1 MMRQASASFSSKNV
15 EIFWG
20 MYIENLRKQRV
31 KDSAQRWYVMRVED
45 FIKAA
50 RGRKLHDHSADDVN
64 RYLEAQGRKAGLQ
77 GWQFLQLVDA
87 IRIVLETANAPVSSQ
102 VNWEYWRNSAQE
114 LADSHPTIARSGG
127 ILPTTVPTG
136 RMPLLDA
143 VRARHGSSLDELVV
157 VIRQRN
163 YSIRT
168 EQAYL
173 SWVCRFLLFAG
184 DKDITAMG
192 EMDIVAFLQD
202 LAVRGQV
209 AASTQN
215 QALNGLIFFF
225 TQVLKREI
233 GNLGDFVRAKRP
245 RRLPVVLSR
254 AEAGRLLAELEKT
267 SALHYLMAA
276 LLYGTGMRLME
287 CVRLRVQDVDFDQN
301 LIVIRDGKGQKDR
314 VVPFPQSLRGLLARH
329 LDQARRLHQEDLA
342 QGLGEVFLP
351 HALARKYPN
360 AAREWLW
367 QYVFPSGRLSQD
379 PRSGETRRHHI
390 HENGLQKSVKKAA
403 TAAAISKRV
412 NCHAL
417 RHSFATHLLESGYD
431 IRTIQ
436 ELLGHAD
443 VSTTM
448 IYTHVLGRGGGGVVS
463 PLDSL

>member
-1 MMRQASASFSSKNV
+1 MMRQANANSSSSNV

-20 MYIENLRKQRV
+20 KYIENLKLRRV
-31 KDSAQRWYVMRVED
+31 KESAQRWYVKRAED
-45 FIKAA
+45 FVKAA
-50 RGRKLHDHSADDVN
+50 QGRKLLEHSADDIN
-64 RYLEAQGRKAGLQ
+64 RYLEGQGRKQGLH
-77 GWQFLQLVDA
+77 GWQFLQIVDA
-87 IRIVLETANAPVSSQ
+87 IQILLETAQAPAGAQ

-114 LADSHPTIARSGG
+114 LADSHPTIARTGG
-127 ILPTTVPTG
+127 ILPTAEPPG
-136 RMPLLDA
+136 RMPLLDR
-143 VRARHGSSLDELVV
+143 VRARHGSYLDELVV
-157 VIRQRN
+157 VVRQRN

-184 DKDITAMG
+184 DKDVAAMG
-192 EMDIVAFLQD
+192 EADIVAFLQD

-245 RRLPVVLSR
+245 RWLPVVLSR
-254 AEAGRLLAELEKT
+254 AEAGRLLAELEKI

-314 VVPFPQSLRGLLARH
+314 VVPLPQSLREVLARH
-329 LDQARRLHQEDLA
+329 LDEARMLHQEDLA

-351 HALARKYPN
+351 DALARKYPN
-360 AAREWLW
+360 GAREWLW

-403 TAAAISKRV
+403 TMAAISKRV

-448 IYTHVLGRGGGGVVS
+448 IYTHVLGRGGSGVVS

>member
-1 MMRQASASFSSKNV
+1 MQQTKANFSHRNV

-20 MYIENLRKQRV
+20 KYRENLRKRRV
-31 KDSAQRWYVMRVED
+31 KESAQRWYVKRAEE

-50 RGRKLHDHSADDVN
+50 QGRKLHDHSADDIN
-64 RYLEAQGRKAGLQ
+64 RYLEEQGRKKGLQ
-77 GWQFLQLVDA
+77 GWQFLQIVDA
-87 IRIVLETANAPVSSQ
+87 LQILLETADTPAGTQ
-102 VNWEYWRNSAQE
+102 VNWEYWHNSAQE
-114 LADSHPTIARSGG
+114 LADSHPTIARTGG
-127 ILPTTVPTG
+127 VLPSAEPAG
-136 RMPLLDA
+136 RAPLLDA
-143 VRARHGSSLDELVV
+143 VRARYGSVLDELVV
-157 VIRQRN
+157 VVRQRN

-184 DKDITAMG
+184 DKDIEALG
-192 EMDIVAFLQD
+192 EADIVAFLQD

-215 QALNGLIFFF
+215 QALNALIFFF
-225 TQVLKREI
+225 SQALKREI

-254 AEAGRLLAELEKT
+254 MEAGRLLAELEKM
-267 SALHYLMAA
+267 SDLHYLMAA

-287 CVRLRVQDVDFDQN
+287 CVRLRVQDIDCDQN
-301 LIVIRDGKGQKDR
+301 LIMIRAGKGQKDR
-314 VVPFPQSLRGLLARH
+314 FVPLPRSLRELLANH
-329 LDQARRLHQEDLA
+329 LDEIRRLHQEDLA

-351 HALARKYPN
+351 DALARKDPN
-360 AAREWLW
+360 APKEWIW

-390 HENGLQKSVKKAA
+390 HENGLQKSIKKAA
-403 TAAAISKRV
+403 LAAAITKQV

-417 RHSFATHLLESGYD
+417 RHSFATHLLESGHD

-448 IYTHVLGRGGGGVVS
+448 IYTHVLGRGGLGVTS

>member
-1 MMRQASASFSSKNV
+1 MKQAKATPPARNV
-15 EIFWG
+15 EIFWSK
-20 MYIENLRKQRV
+20 YLEILSQRGI
-31 KDSAQRWYVMRVED
+31 KESARHWYVKRAEAFVRAAQGKKLLDHAAED
-45 FIKAA
+45 IN
-50 RGRKLHDHSADDVN
+50 H
-64 RYLEAQGRKAGLQ
+64 YLEEQGRKDGILD
-77 GWQFLQLVDA
+77 WHFLQIVNA
-87 IRIVLETANAPVSSQ
+87 IQILLQTANAACVSQ
-102 VNWEYWRNSAQE
+102 VNWEYWRNSAHG
-114 LADSHPTIARSGG
+114 LTSAHPTIAREGG
-127 ILPTTVPTG
+127 ILPSAKPHG
-136 RMPLLDA
+136 QAPLLDA
-143 VRARHGSSLDELVV
+143 VRARHGKFLDELVA

-173 SWVCRFLLFAG
+173 GWVCRFLLF
-184 DKDITAMG
+184 IG
-192 EMDIVAFLQD
+192 EKEVAAVGEAEIASFLQD

-215 QALNGLIFFF
+215 QALNGLVFFF
-225 TQVLKREI
+225 TQVVKREV
-233 GNLGDFVRAKRP
+233 GMLGDFVRAKRP

-254 AEAGRLLAELEKT
+254 AEASRLLQELQKL
-267 SALHYLMAA
+267 SPLHYLMAA

-301 LIVIRDGKGQKDR
+301 LIMVRDGKGLKDR
-314 VVPFPQSLRGLLARH
+314 VVPLPRSLRPLLVEQ
-329 LDQARRLHQEDLA
+329 LDEIRRLHQEDLA
-342 QGLGEVFLP
+342 LGLGEVFLP
-351 HALARKYPN
+351 DALTRKYPN
-360 AAREWLW
+360 APKEWIW
-367 QYVFPSGRLSQD
+367 QYVFPSRRLSMD

-403 TAAAISKRV
+403 MAASISKRV

-417 RHSFATHLLESGYD
+417 RHSFATHLLESGHD

-448 IYTHVLGRGGGGVVS
+448 IYTHVLGRGGHGVLS